1 MQDLSVDQ
9 KAKMIR
15 RLPQIKK
22 DVSRKGAKDATV
34 KNNMKEDYDR
44 MRLRR
49 QLIAS
54 LLAVFRLNVKN

>member
-1 MQDLSVDQ
+1 MLQDLSVDQ
-9 KAKMIR
+9 KAKMIRKLR

-44 MRLRR
+44 MRL
-49 QLIAS
+49 
-54 LLAVFRLNVKN
+54 